1 MGTIVL
7 VTKLPLAFLWVINLF
22 SLIKPSGQTAKQR
35 RESQATALLVL
46 TTITPIIGILVVDKS
61 GEPFSPRQ
69 WIKGKRVGNVQNH
82 M

>member
-1 MGTIVL
+1 M
-7 VTKLPLAFLWVINLF
+7 VTKLPLAFLWVINLV

-35 RESQATALLVL
+35 RESRVTALLVL

-61 GEPFSPRQ
+61 GELFSPRQ
-69 WIKGKRVGNVQNH
+69 WIKGKRINSIRNH

>member
-1 MGTIVL
+1 M
-7 VTKLPLAFLWVINLF
+7 VTKFPLAFLWVINLF

-46 TTITPIIGILVVDKS
+46 TTITHIIGILVVDKS
-61 GEPFSPRQ
+61 GELFSPRQ
-69 WIKGKRVGNVQNH
+69 WIKGKRISSIRNH